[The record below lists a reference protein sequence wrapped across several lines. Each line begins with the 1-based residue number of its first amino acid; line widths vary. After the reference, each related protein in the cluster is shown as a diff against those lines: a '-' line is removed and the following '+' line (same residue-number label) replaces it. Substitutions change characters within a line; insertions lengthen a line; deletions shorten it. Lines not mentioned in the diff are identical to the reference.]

1 MYLAYGIWKSF
12 QALIKNRT
20 YKHDEFRAMLGVAS
34 DILPFSKEV
43 CANCAASA
51 ETLMTSRV
59 IDVELEFIM
68 SDFHFSFHLDL
79 HL

>member
-1 MYLAYGIWKSF
+1 MEYGKLSEHKSKIVH
-12 QALIKNRT
+12 IKNLEPRLALT
-20 YKHDEFRAMLGVAS
+20 LN
-34 DILPFSKEV
+34 ILPFSKEV
-43 CANCAASA
+43 CANSAASA